1 VQGLLA
7 KELIFIDESGVNLA
21 LTRLQARS
29 PKGQRAHGSG
39 SHKRGKNVSLISA
52 LGLHGVLAQLSIIG
66 AIDSLTFEAFIAQKV
81 VPNLWSGACVIL
93 DNCSIHKKN
102 EIEALISEAGA
113 RLIYLPSYSPDFS
126 PIENAWSKIKS
137 ILRSIKARSYSNL
150 ASAIEQAFSQITLE
164 DIEVGLLI
172 AATVPH

>member
-1 VQGLLA
+1 
-7 KELIFIDESGVNLA
+7 
-21 LTRLQARS
+21 
-29 PKGQRAHGSG
+29 
-39 SHKRGKNVSLISA
+39 
-52 LGLHGVLAQLSIIG
+52 LHGVLAQLSIIG